1 MTDTNTDAKPA
12 AKPTEAGATYE
23 AAILQTAAEHG
34 PGKSFTPTDVA
45 QQLAENWRP
54 LLNHIRA
61 AARRLAERGEI
72 EILRHGKPVEPS
84 ALKGVIR
91 LRLKEKVAEADQPE
105 ADQPGADQP
114 GADQPDPGSR

>member
-1 MTDTNTDAKPA
+1 MTDTNTDAAPA

-23 AAILQTAAEHG
+23 AAILTLAAQHGTA
-34 PGKSFTPTDVA
+34 KSFTPTDVA

-61 AARRLAERGEI
+61 AARRLAEKGQI
-72 EILRHGKPVEPS
+72 DILRHGKPVEPA

-91 LRLKEKVAEADQPE
+91 LRLKDAPSDSEPPE
-105 ADQPGADQP
+105 SHG
-114 GADQPDPGSR
+114 

>member
-1 MTDTNTDAKPA
+1 MTDSSTDPTPA

-23 AAILQTAAEHG
+23 AAILHRAAQQA

-45 QQLAENWRP
+45 QGLAENWRP

-61 AARRLAERGEI
+61 AARRLAERGQI

-91 LRLKEKVAEADQPE
+91 LRLKEAPPE
-105 ADQPGADQP
+105 SDPAA
-114 GADQPDPGSR
+114 ADQPDPVSR